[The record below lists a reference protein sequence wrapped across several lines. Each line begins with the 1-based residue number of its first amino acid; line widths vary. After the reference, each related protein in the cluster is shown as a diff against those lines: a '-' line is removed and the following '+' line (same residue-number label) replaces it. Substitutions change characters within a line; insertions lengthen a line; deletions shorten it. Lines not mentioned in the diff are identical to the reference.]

1 MTDMI
6 KRFLQSLRSLIR
18 FGLVEKL
25 RDDDSYTIHRIVQS
39 VTLQTTDQQARN
51 TIFNALVDLYL
62 EKHPQ
67 SQATSDTLF
76 PHWSV
81 CALYAPHI
89 RRLHTAIKEWKVVP
103 ESNEKL
109 WILSFNCARYTS
121 IQLVYPRFVS

>member
-1 MTDMI
+1 MTY
-6 KRFLQSLRSLIR
+6 KVNSFLQSLRSLIR
-18 FGLVEKL
+18 FGLVERL

-39 VTLQTTDQQARN
+39 VTLQITDQQVRN
-51 TIFNALVDLYL
+51 TVFNALIDLYL

-89 RRLHTAIKEWKVVP
+89 RQLHTAIKEWKVVP

-109 WILSFNCARYTS
+109 WNLSFNCARYTP
-121 IQLVYPRFVS
+121 IQSLYPRVFS

>member
-1 MTDMI
+1 MTNML

-25 RDDDSYTIHRIVQS
+25 RDDGSYTIHRVVQS
-39 VTLQTTDQQARN
+39 VTLQATEPQVRN
-51 TIFNALVDLYL
+51 TMFNTLIDLYL
-62 EKHPQ
+62 DKHPQ

-76 PHWSV
+76 PHWGV

-103 ESNEKL
+103 ESSEKL
-109 WILSFNCARYTS
+109 WILSFNCARYTLFQS
-121 IQLVYPRFVS
+121 VCARSWS